1 MVSLNIVIKRK
12 ETISWRNRR
21 LRYRQ
26 YLISFLVFSLLF
38 SGIVSNANAINY
50 KIGVNE
56 NDELIW
62 KCKVCNAAEMNNI
75 FGSGWNNNSGNF
87 QDLSKGTSM
96 KWEINT
102 VDVNETTSK
111 IEFSIWFWT
120 ENKSWGM
127 KDIDSQIIYLKNPEA
142 YTAELN
148 ISTDNS
154 FVPFLF
160 PIPVGEYMGNLN
172 LSVWYDVDSRVL
184 PTLNVEISK
193 DAIEEGYPSKHV
205 KMIAIYNDDGILSS
219 YKLYTKGNVV
229 IVDIALDFLPFYV
242 IPTLIILFTV
252 LSLGIIVYIIKKY
265 RSISLSKSKLK

>member
-1 MVSLNIVIKRK
+1 MVSLNIVIKIK
-12 ETISWRNRR
+12 KTILRRNKR
-21 LRYRQ
+21 LRYKQ
-26 YLISFLVFSLLF
+26 YLISFLIFSFVFSEMVLN
-38 SGIVSNANAINY
+38 VDAINY
-50 KIGVNE
+50 KTGVNE
-56 NDELIW
+56 DDELIW
-62 KCKVCNAAEMNNI
+62 KCKVCNAAEMSII
-75 FGSGWNNNSGNF
+75 FGLGWNNNSGNF
-87 QDLSKGTSM
+87 QNLNKGTRM

-102 VDVNETTSK
+102 VEVNETTSK

-120 ENKSWGM
+120 KNKSWSV
-127 KDIDSQIIYLKNPEA
+127 KDIDSQIIYLNNPKA

-172 LSVWYDVDSRVL
+172 LSAWYDVDSRVL
-184 PTLNVEISK
+184 PTLNVKISK
-193 DAIEEGYPSKHV
+193 ETIGEGYPSKEI
-205 KMIAIYNDDGILSS
+205 KIIAIYNDKGILSS

-229 IVDIALDFLPFYV
+229 IVDIVLEFLPFYV

-265 RSISLSKSKLK
+265 RSISLSKPKLK

>member
-1 MVSLNIVIKRK
+1 MVLLNIVIKRK
-12 ETISWRNRR
+12 ETILWRNRK
-21 LRYRQ
+21 LKYRQ
-26 YLISFLVFSLLF
+26 YLISFLIFSLLF
-38 SGIVSNANAINY
+38 SGIVLNVNAINY

-56 NDELIW
+56 NDEFIW
-62 KCKVCNAAEMNNI
+62 KCKVCNTPEMSVI
-75 FGSGWNNNSGNF
+75 FGLGWNNNSGIF
-87 QDLSKGTSM
+87 QNLNKGTRM

-102 VDVNETTSK
+102 VEVNETANK

-120 ENKSWGM
+120 QNESWGVN
-127 KDIDSQIIYLKNPEA
+127 DVDSQMIYLKNPKA

-193 DAIEEGYPSKHV
+193 DGIRTGYPSKEIEI
-205 KMIAIYNDDGILSS
+205 IAIYNDKGILSS
-219 YKLYTKGNVV
+219 YKLYTKGHVV

-265 RSISLSKSKLK
+265 KSISLSKPK

>member
-1 MVSLNIVIKRK
+1 MVLNVD
-12 ETISWRNRR
+12 
-21 LRYRQ
+21 
-26 YLISFLVFSLLF
+26 
-38 SGIVSNANAINY
+38 AINY
-50 KIGVNE
+50 KTGVNE
-56 NDELIW
+56 DDELIW
-62 KCKVCNAAEMNNI
+62 KCKVCNAAEMSII
-75 FGSGWNNNSGNF
+75 FGLGWNNNSGNF
-87 QDLSKGTSM
+87 QNLNKGTRM

-102 VDVNETTSK
+102 VEVNETTSK

-120 ENKSWGM
+120 KNKSWGV
-127 KDIDSQIIYLKNPEA
+127 KDIDSQIIYLNNPKA

-172 LSVWYDVDSRVL
+172 LSAWYDVDSRVL
-184 PTLNVEISK
+184 PTLNVKISK
-193 DAIEEGYPSKHV
+193 ETIGEGYPSKEI
-205 KMIAIYNDDGILSS
+205 KIIAIYNDKGILSS

-229 IVDIALDFLPFYV
+229 IVDIVLEFLPFYV

-265 RSISLSKSKLK
+265 RSISLSKPKLK

>member
-1 MVSLNIVIKRK
+1 MVLNVD
-12 ETISWRNRR
+12 
-21 LRYRQ
+21 
-26 YLISFLVFSLLF
+26 
-38 SGIVSNANAINY
+38 AINY
-50 KIGVNE
+50 KTGVNE
-56 NDELIW
+56 DDELIW
-62 KCKVCNAAEMNNI
+62 KCKVCNAAEMSII
-75 FGSGWNNNSGNF
+75 FGLGWNNNSGNF
-87 QDLSKGTSM
+87 QNLNKGMRM

-102 VDVNETTSK
+102 VEVNETTSK

-120 ENKSWGM
+120 KNKSWGV
-127 KDIDSQIIYLKNPEA
+127 KDIDSQIIYLNNPKA

-172 LSVWYDVDSRVL
+172 LSAWYDVDSRVL
-184 PTLNVEISK
+184 PTLNVKISK
-193 DAIEEGYPSKHV
+193 DAKGEGYPSKEI
-205 KMIAIYNDDGILSS
+205 KIIAIYNDKGILSS

-229 IVDIALDFLPFYV
+229 IVDIVLEFLPFYV

-265 RSISLSKSKLK
+265 RSISLSKPKLK